1 MGAANT
7 SQVSPF
13 QAVGKTIGWPLRFI
27 TLILLYFILF
37 AFGGGLLAPYLPAT
51 PLNTVRMSHLMLET
65 ASSIFVFGLIVTWL
79 LYPEYKQKS

>member
-7 SQVSPF
+7 LQVSPF

-37 AFGGGLLAPYLPAT
+37 AFGVDCWLPIYLPAT
-51 PLNTVRMSHLMLET
+51 PAE
-65 ASSIFVFGLIVTWL
+65 
-79 LYPEYKQKS
+79 